1 MNQPIPQYDF
11 QHPVFKANLKY
22 KRYAREHIQLAG
34 LNSNVIKWEVAQTV
48 SPLQIPVKYHIH
60 YLFKSIIGIDAFQNP
75 IYGNHHILELTIPE
89 LYPLEACRIMMLT
102 DVWHPNIKSEG
113 KFKGRVCGNSDGF
126 GLSYDLYQLV
136 LRIGEILQY
145 RNYHAVHTPPFPE
158 DSKVAQWVIEVA
170 EPYGI
175 IDKNREIYV
184 DDTPLVNRP
193 DVPED
198 QHHVQE
204 HEEPAM
210 IIEPKQ
216 PIPEPVPPPP
226 PVQIEEVP
234 PPPSI
239 GKFKITPVLRPNPE
253 PKMKITISPKD

>member
-34 LNSNVIKWEVAQTV
+34 LNSNVIKWEIAQTV

-60 YLFKSIIGIDAFQNP
+60 YLFKSIIGIDVFQNP
-75 IYGNHHILELTIPE
+75 VYGNHHILELSIPE
-89 LYPLEACRIMMLT
+89 LYPLEACRIVMLT

-145 RNYHAVHTPPFPE
+145 KNYHAIHTPPFPE
-158 DSKVAQWVIEVA
+158 DSKVAQWIIDVA
-170 EPYGI
+170 EPHGI
-175 IDKNREIYV
+175 VDKNREIYV

-193 DVPED
+193 DVPAD
-198 QHHVQE
+198 QAETQVQE
-204 HEEPAM
+204 AAAIIAEPM
-210 IIEPKQ
+210 QHVPEPEPVVQAETQ
-216 PIPEPVPPPP
+216 PIPPPA
-226 PVQIEEVP
+226 V
-234 PPPSI
+234 
-239 GKFKITPVLRPNPE
+239 GKFKITPVLKPNPE
-253 PKMKITISPKD
+253 PKMKITITPKD